1 MVNNLHNKVHKG
13 TTQDAL
19 RSEIVEIILI
29 AWREVKGDLSEVMT
43 SKSFLAVQLYGHS
56 SSLDSLGLVRL
67 LIDVEQRVN
76 ERYGS
81 TVALMDEKAMSQK
94 HSPFRTV
101 VSLADYLVKLIEGQ
115 SG

>member
-19 RSEIVEIILI
+19 RSEIIEIILT
-29 AWREVKGDLSEVMT
+29 AWRVLKGDVSEAMKSELSLDV
-43 SKSFLAVQLYGHS
+43 VLYGHG

-76 ERYGS
+76 DRYGL
-81 TVALMDEKAMSQK
+81 TIALMDEKAMSQK

-101 VSLADYLVKLIEGQ
+101 NSLADYLVKLIEDQ